1 MGSSMVRTR
10 GTRLT
15 LALAAVLGLLLLAG
29 AAAAGPSG
37 QGRMAVVPTSLS
49 AGSTGNELTLTYT
62 ADRAAL
68 SGQTIVD
75 VPRGWTQPQRSDPT
89 APGYVEL
96 KRGTCGPAT
105 RLASISGRR
114 LTIATA
120 CRHRRSYQLLYH
132 KATASTIAADGYI
145 FLTQTRPS
153 GRKAKFRPLGR
164 RRQPVVKVRGGAAAG
179 LGMTVTSIAT
189 AGVAFTATVRG
200 IDPYGNN
207 AFPYAGTVRLT
218 STDPRASLP
227 GPYTYV
233 STDSAQ
239 HAFTGVILR
248 SVGPQ
253 RITATDSSG
262 FTVQSPPITVSASS

>member
-1 MGSSMVRTR
+1 MRVSTTR
-10 GTRLT
+10 VT
-15 LALAAVLGLLLLAG
+15 LALVAVLSLVPLGG
-29 AAAAGPSG
+29 AAAAGPGG
-37 QGRMAVVPTSLS
+37 QGRMAVVPTSVG
-49 AGSTGNELTLTYT
+49 AGSTNEVTLTYT

-75 VPRGWTQPQRSDPT
+75 VPRGWTRPQRSNASD
-89 APGYVEL
+89 PGYVEL

-105 RLASISGRR
+105 RLVSISGRR

-120 CRHRRSYQLLYH
+120 CKHRRSYQLLYH

-164 RRQPVVKVRGGAAAG
+164 RRQPVVRVRGGAPAA
-179 LGMTVTSIAT
+179 LGMTVTGVAT
-189 AGVAFTATVRG
+189 AGVGFTVTVRG
-200 IDPYGNN
+200 IDRWGNN
-207 AFPYAGTVRLT
+207 AFPYGGTVTFT

-227 GPYTYV
+227 GPYTYG
-233 STDSAQ
+233 STEGAQ

-248 SVGPQ
+248 TPGIQ
-253 RITATDSSG
+253 RITATDSNG
-262 FTVQSPPITVSASS
+262 FSVQSPQITVSASS

>member
-10 GTRLT
+10 GIR
-15 LALAAVLGLLLLAG
+15 LALGLAVVLGLLPLAG

-37 QGRMAVVPTSLS
+37 QGRMAVVPTSTS
-49 AGSTGNELTLTYT
+49 AGSTNELMLTYT

-68 SGQTIVD
+68 TGQTIVD

-132 KATASTIAADGYI
+132 
-145 FLTQTRPS
+145 
-153 GRKAKFRPLGR
+153 
-164 RRQPVVKVRGGAAAG
+164 
-179 LGMTVTSIAT
+179 
-189 AGVAFTATVRG
+189 
-200 IDPYGNN
+200 
-207 AFPYAGTVRLT
+207 
-218 STDPRASLP
+218 
-227 GPYTYV
+227 
-233 STDSAQ
+233 
-239 HAFTGVILR
+239 
-248 SVGPQ
+248 
-253 RITATDSSG
+253 
-262 FTVQSPPITVSASS
+262 